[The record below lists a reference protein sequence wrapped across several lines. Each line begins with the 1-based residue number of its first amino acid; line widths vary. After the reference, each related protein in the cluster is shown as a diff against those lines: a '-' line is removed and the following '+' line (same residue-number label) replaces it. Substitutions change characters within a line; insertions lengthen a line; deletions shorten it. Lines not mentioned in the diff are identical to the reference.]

1 MLEHITWGEYLTTV
15 ALTAGIYYSVVGI
28 KYYRKELKGLLKRD
42 NNKIDDDHSKVADET
57 PDQEDGE
64 GAFEELEELVSGIRF
79 GILEKAGDG
88 ATKESLLEEISEKV
102 ASFSGLHNPAYRY
115 ALTNFIMQQGMVIC
129 GIVFSEEELEA
140 VWESL
145 SR

>member
-1 MLEHITWGEYLTTV
+1 MLEHITWGQYLTTV

-28 KYYRKELKGLLKRD
+28 KYYRKELKSLLKKD
-42 NNKIDDDHSKVADET
+42 NSKMDNDHSKVADES
-57 PDQEDGE
+57 PVQEHVDVE
-64 GAFEELEELVSGIRF
+64 FDELEELVSGIRF
-79 GILEKAGDG
+79 GILEKAGDE
-88 ATKESLLEEISEKV
+88 ATKETLLEEIRESV